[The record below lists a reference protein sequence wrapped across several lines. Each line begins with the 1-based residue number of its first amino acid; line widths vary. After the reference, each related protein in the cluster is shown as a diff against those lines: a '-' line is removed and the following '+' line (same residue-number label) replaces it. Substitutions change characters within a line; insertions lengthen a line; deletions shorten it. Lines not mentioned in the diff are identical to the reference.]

1 MLKIDGVMRAAVVFA
16 LVGVGG
22 CGDGP
27 TALSSSTMEGARAR
41 WVASGIRDYRFEF
54 RQQCECGP
62 ALADA
67 AVVEVRGG
75 AVTRVSYRDSGGE
88 ASSDARALFPTV
100 DGLFDRIEDA
110 IQRNAASLTVSYDG
124 ALGYPTLIS
133 IDYDLQVIDDE
144 VAIDASA
151 LAPL

>member
-1 MLKIDGVMRAAVVFA
+1 MVKIDTFRRTALALA
-16 LVGVGG
+16 LVGMSG

-27 TALSSSTMEGARAR
+27 TAISTLTMDSARAR
-41 WVASGIRDYRFEF
+41 WDAAGIRDYRFEF
-54 RQQCECGP
+54 HQQCECGP

-67 AVVEVRGG
+67 AVVEVRAGS
-75 AVTRVSYRDSGGE
+75 VTRVNYRDSGE
-88 ASSDARALFPTV
+88 AAAPSARRLFPTV
-100 DGLFDRIEDA
+100 DDLFDRIADA
-110 IQRNAASLTVSYDG
+110 IQQNAASLIVSYDP
-124 ALGYPTLIS
+124 ALGYPTQIN